1 MYAIPFSSK
10 TAEMKE
16 MDPTRPLQQAG
27 LCAQQGSPDESEKES
42 LRPQPL
48 GCKKTAI
55 IR

>member
-1 MYAIPFSSK
+1 MGAAK
-10 TAEMKE
+10 N
-16 MDPTRPLQQAG
+16 AG
-27 LCAQQGSPDESEKES
+27 LGARQGYPDESETES